1 MLRRRVSVSISV
13 YVPSNAFANWLCF
26 DFDVANADVI
36 YAGYNNIPGYVSLNG
51 FNSYVTAYSGGPGGQ
66 TNLSVPMPACIAD
79 DAQEEL
85 DYYMRIEILYHE
97 RLDDLGLS
105 EIYKK

>member
-1 MLRRRVSVSISV
+1 MWYHPQCCPECKRESEVKKQEEKNTKQLTRVI
-13 YVPSNAFANWLCF
+13 AFMKSLGGLY
-26 DFDVANADVI
+26 AD
-36 YAGYNNIPGYVSLNG
+36 
-51 FNSYVTAYSGGPGGQ
+51 
-66 TNLSVPMPACIAD
+66 IAD